1 MGSTP
6 NYTNLR
12 PLGHGPDA
20 ITHNRIVVS
29 NMLQT
34 PEAHSPSRWQDA
46 ADMIDEH
53 LSNGARLD
61 GTYLRAEDVE
71 LQEYIAAALRSMRPH
86 QTRDSD
92 IKVIQLLSIGRT
104 SIAGGGFTTPMTSDE
119 TVIRGRGMIRRGDN
133 RQGYLDKVPKRYH
146 RRADHDR
153 VMVYE
158 CNRYKDSVLFS
169 AQTMTGMETSSR
181 GKSPNELMYFDAA
194 EEHLERS
201 PEHEKKPASELP
213 PPAKKSRK
221 ETEDN
226 KLLEKC
232 PTNHESN
239 INTATKHKIR
249 RLIDAPAMPIPDI
262 GIQSATKADVW
273 RWIILMGLTVNAPP
287 LSTEMFIAIRFHLF
301 MLWAKRW
308 DLVPWK
314 HMTEERTKLH
324 ALISMSEEASV
335 HECLYMS
342 VKQLEDSGPQHG
354 DRITNPDWTFG
365 DAVIFLPIHPLPHL
379 LRDKRK
385 PSAVELWKAMDYP
398 TADTARSTRSGG
410 VLADGRRAAIKK
422 MCDLFLTDWTPYI
435 NGTHDATA
443 FEFIRGS
450 DNSYGGFWRFTVQG
464 LCLRWLSLPREINS
478 LAHRIHEPDSSIS
491 TFWDGT
497 TASACDLWY
506 DRMDRLSLAVG
517 EFKKKCMIG
526 YHPELDEDLR
536 PANSQQ
542 GRQEIEDQNYENH
555 SPPSLTGEDQDMA
568 AASDDSMSDPINT
581 AETLPDHTIFSGN
594 EEAYS
599 IPLVTEDN
607 EVGHIQPSAQT
618 INSDQEMAE
627 PEGESGGITGVSS
640 APITET
646 VEVEHGDPRPSP
658 LSDTPE
664 DVDMLEF
671 HPNTTSSQNL
681 NPALEE
687 DDDRNPRGKSDELG
701 DHDAPTTGSTP
712 HMHSVEDMTTSTN
725 SGEPSSEVGDIH
737 DQPVKQENDDQDM
750 EWTVLIPYGRWNG
763 FGDDEVL
770 GWI

>member
-12 PLGHGPDA
+12 PLGPGPDA
-20 ITHNRIVVS
+20 VTHNRIVVF

-34 PEAHSPSRWQDA
+34 PEAYSPSRWQDV

-53 LSNGARLD
+53 LSKGARLD
-61 GTYLRAEDVE
+61 GSYLRAEDVSLKE
-71 LQEYIAAALRSMRPH
+71 RVAAALQLVTPH
-86 QTRDSD
+86 QAQAFYLDGRHIRNSD
-92 IKVIQLLSIGRT
+92 GRT
-104 SIAGGGFTTPMTSDE
+104 KEQQNYF
-119 TVIRGRGMIRRGDN
+119 
-133 RQGYLDKVPKRYH
+133 
-146 RRADHDR
+146 DR
-153 VMVYE
+153 IP
-158 CNRYKDSVLFS
+158 NRYLGRITYNRAIIPNCGDYRDPILYS
-169 AQTMTGMETSSR
+169 AKTMAEMEIASR
-181 GKSPNELMYFDAA
+181 GKSLNGLMYFDAA
-194 EEHLERS
+194 EECFERS
-201 PEHEKKPASELP
+201 PDQEKKPSPELP
-213 PPAKKSRK
+213 PPAKKLKK

-226 KLLEKC
+226 KLLENC
-232 PTNHESN
+232 PINHKSN
-239 INTATKHKIR
+239 INPATKHKIR

-273 RWIILMGLTVNAPP
+273 RLIHLVCLTVNAPP

-308 DLVPWK
+308 DMVPWK
-314 HMTEERTKLH
+314 HLTEERTKLH

-342 VKQLEDSGPQHG
+342 VKQLEDSDPQHG
-354 DRITNPDWTFG
+354 ARITNPDWKFG

-379 LRDKRK
+379 LRRDIK
-385 PSAVELWKAMDYP
+385 PSAVELWKVMDYP
-398 TADTARSTRSGG
+398 AAETLATTRVRELREHSH
-410 VLADGRRAAIKK
+410 RAAIMR

-435 NGTHDATA
+435 NGTNDPAA
-443 FEFIRGS
+443 SDFGRGS
-450 DNSYGGFWRFTVQG
+450 DNSAGGLWRFTVQG
-464 LCLRWLSLPREINS
+464 LCLRWLSLPRAINS
-478 LAHRIHEPDSSIS
+478 LAHRLSEPSISIS
-491 TFWDGT
+491 TFWDGLT
-497 TASACDLWY
+497 KSAYKLWK
-506 DRMDRLSLAVG
+506 DQMEQRPLAMD
-517 EFKKKCMIG
+517 EFEKKCMIG
-526 YHPELDEDLR
+526 YLLALDEDLR

-542 GRQEIEDQNYENH
+542 ERQRIEDQNYENH
-555 SPPSLTGEDQDMA
+555 SPPSPTNEDQEMT
-568 AASDDSMSDPINT
+568 AASEDSMSGPINT
-581 AETLPDHTIFSGN
+581 TETLPDHTIFSGN

-599 IPLVTEDN
+599 IPLVTEDD

-618 INSDQEMAE
+618 INIDREMAE
-627 PEGESGGITGVSS
+627 PEGESGGITEVSS

-658 LSDTPE
+658 LNDTPE